1 MGILSF
7 LAGNSKSVD
16 KIVSA
21 GINGVDAMFYTDEEK
36 AQHRAKMQ
44 ELYFKFVEISATEST
59 AQSISRRM
67 ICLPVVYTWLI
78 LVVLN
83 VALTVF
89 MPELDATAILE
100 TISYMNTPALA
111 SIGFYIG
118 RHLAADF
125 NKK

>member
-125 NKK
+125 KKK

>member
-44 ELYFKFVEISATEST
+44 ELYFKFVEVSATEST

-111 SIGFYIG
+111 SIGFYVG
-118 RHLAADF
+118 RHLVSDF
-125 NKK
+125 KKK